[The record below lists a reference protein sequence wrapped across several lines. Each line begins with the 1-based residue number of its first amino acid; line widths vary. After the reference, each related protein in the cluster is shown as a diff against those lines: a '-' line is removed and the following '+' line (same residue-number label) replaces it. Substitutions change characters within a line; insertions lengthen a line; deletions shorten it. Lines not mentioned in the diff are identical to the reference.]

1 MQLVKIQLFPWDRP
15 IFADPSSLEIKRLD
29 WVLFKYDGAIE
40 LGQVQG
46 FEEVD
51 IEKHLA
57 ESKELRE
64 VVRLASQDDLNHRL
78 SPSKKQEILSSAKL
92 LIRKYQL
99 EMKLVDAHQSY
110 DDTKLTLAF
119 IADGRVDFRELVK
132 DLSRQFNKTIRL
144 QQIGIR
150 DEARLCGDCGHCGR
164 TLCCKGNIKDF
175 ISITSEMA
183 EAQQC
188 EHRGSDRISGCCGRL
203 MCCLSY
209 EEKGYKD
216 MGKDIPAVGVVVNV
230 DGRKGEVIGRQI
242 LKRSV
247 NVKFPDKETR
257 SGYVIQEI
265 DLDRKKKNLTDKK

>member
-1 MQLVKIQLFPWDRP
+1 MQIAKIQLYPWDRAL
-15 IFADPSSLEIKRLD
+15 FADPSSIDIKQGD
-29 WVLFKYDGAIE
+29 FVVFKHDGSIE
-40 LGQVQG
+40 LGQVVG
-46 FEEVD
+46 FEEAD
-51 IEKHLA
+51 IEKHLT
-57 ESKELRE
+57 ENGELHNIIRRGTKE
-64 VVRLASQDDLNHRL
+64 DLERVLNL
-78 SPSKKQEILSSAKL
+78 EKKQEILSSAKR
-92 LIRKYQL
+92 LIHKYQL
-99 EMKLVDAHQSY
+99 EMKLVDAYQSY
-110 DDTKLTLAF
+110 DDSKLTLAF

-183 EAQQC
+183 EVQQC

-216 MGKDIPAVGVVVNV
+216 MGKDIPPIGASVNV
-230 DGRKGEVIGRQI
+230 DGRKGEIIGRQI
-242 LKRSV
+242 LKRTV
-247 NVKFPDKETR
+247 NVKFVDKESR
-257 SGYVIQEI
+257 SGYVIQEV
-265 DLDRKKKNLTDKK
+265 DLDRKKKEQKIKK